1 MTAQTTQ
8 DLDRAVKAARGI
20 KPPVEH
26 RWRPECLVCDDPQ
39 EYCRSCDEPLV
50 GVQRKVGLCWT
61 CQLRQESRDRR
72 DYEEGA

>member
-1 MTAQTTQ
+1 MTTQTTTQTTTQQ
-8 DLDRAVKAARGI
+8 DLNRAVAAARGI
-20 KPPVEH
+20 E
-26 RWRPECLVCDDPQ
+26 PQ

-61 CQLRQESRDRR
+61 CQVRQESRDRR